1 MEEGDGDLVGIKKR
15 RPLPKGRGRQGKLPL
30 PWEARGGEKHM
41 MGLGMPELIVILVIA
56 LLVFGAGKLPQVGSS
71 VGKALR
77 EFKGAMEAKP
87 PEESEA
93 SPEDTEK
100 EKEREKETKV

>member
-1 MEEGDGDLVGIKKR
+1 
-15 RPLPKGRGRQGKLPL
+15 
-30 PWEARGGEKHM
+30 M

-87 PEESEA
+87 PEEKSEA
-93 SPEDTEK
+93 SPEDAEK
-100 EKEREKETKV
+100 EEEKEREKETKV